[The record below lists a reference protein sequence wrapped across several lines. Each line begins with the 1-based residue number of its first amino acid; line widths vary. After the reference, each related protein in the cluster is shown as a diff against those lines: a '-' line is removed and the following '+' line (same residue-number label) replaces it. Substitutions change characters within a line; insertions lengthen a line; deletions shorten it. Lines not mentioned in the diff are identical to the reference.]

1 MINQLIAIARIPSRE
16 SNQERK
22 KNIKNRDRS
31 FGERFSIL
39 YTMQKGRLYVRAA
52 RRGSY
57 ERPQSGRFH
66 VGANSYA
73 GCDEPTSGDSS
84 LDDQANEQPQSPIV
98 EARDT
103 TSVPGTA
110 KIDPPAAKKKQ
121 VARKRKTEAEKLQPF
136 AWDRRFS
143 LHPPNNE
150 LLKVPR
156 ARYQPQSGGSDDSS
170 GEEITEPQSPVKQIA
185 AFTGA
190 VAAADAAAAPGAPSN
205 GHVSNPNATIASGEE
220 DLLEIDMDAEHHLAK
235 LQRVELRSKERL
247 KKRERAQGKKSPSTT
262 RGGDVVAP
270 KRKQQQIT
278 TQNAKTDGAG
288 SGLSKVVASAQVQAA
303 APAAVLITPAPA
315 AAPPAPPSVTKSMV
329 PPNRPKAAPT
339 ARKSVNPQ
347 NFHVRSL
354 APHMKP
360 PQVASAAAAAPTSEP
375 QSIPFISPPPDLAPT
390 PINTTNT
397 PGALARI
404 VMDHVLPLS
413 SRMPPGTVG
422 AYLSL
427 FAKMTQEDKEQ
438 HAVFVTGLAQVGCSA
453 ELEAFVQR
461 HSQ

>member
-1 MINQLIAIARIPSRE
+1 
-16 SNQERK
+16 
-22 KNIKNRDRS
+22 
-31 FGERFSIL
+31 
-39 YTMQKGRLYVRAA
+39 MQKGRLYVRAA

-315 AAPPAPPSVTKSMV
+315 AAPPAPPSV
-329 PPNRPKAAPT
+329 
-339 ARKSVNPQ
+339 
-347 NFHVRSL
+347 
-354 APHMKP
+354 
-360 PQVASAAAAAPTSEP
+360 ASAAAAAPTSEP